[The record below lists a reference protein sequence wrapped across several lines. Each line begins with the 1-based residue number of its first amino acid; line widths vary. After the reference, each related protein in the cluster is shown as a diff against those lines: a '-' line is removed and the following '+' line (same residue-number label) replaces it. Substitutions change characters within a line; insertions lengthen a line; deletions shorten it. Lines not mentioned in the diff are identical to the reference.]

1 MLSTTLMSVLIAV
14 YAVIACVSLIEANW
28 PRALYWGAV
37 SMLTYALLLM
47 QK

>member
-1 MLSTTLMSVLIAV
+1 MLSTTMMTVLIVV
-14 YAVIACVSLIEANW
+14 YLIIAFVSAFEANW

>member
-1 MLSTTLMSVLIAV
+1 MLSTTMMTVLIGV
-14 YAVIACVSLIEANW
+14 YAVIAIVSLCETNW

>member
-1 MLSTTLMSVLIAV
+1 MSTAMMTVLIAV
-14 YAVIACVSLIEANW
+14 YIVLALVSAIEVNW

-37 SMLTYALLLM
+37 SLLTYALLLM